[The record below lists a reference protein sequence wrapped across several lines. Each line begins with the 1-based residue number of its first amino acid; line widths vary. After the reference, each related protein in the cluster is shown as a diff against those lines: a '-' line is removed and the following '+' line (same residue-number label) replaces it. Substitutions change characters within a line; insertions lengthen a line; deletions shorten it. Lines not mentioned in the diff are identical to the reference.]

1 MMGRYNIIKI
11 FIVGSTSLAY
21 RRRDLAELAYK
32 YNINSIRGK
41 KNVKDIIFIYSYEDT
56 GSPEQNDYDKII
68 STESDVVITILEDE
82 LGKISYNEAKLALE
96 TNIKTNGVRPL
107 VYGMINTE
115 NIHNEVSVDGKAV
128 KVNDLSKEL
137 LGENRYFHPYRNDMF
152 RENARMLLEHIIS
165 HANKVTNNAEV
176 ISWENDGFA
185 YLTIETRF
193 KENYKIVADNF
204 AAGEFDKYD
213 QFEGEKV
220 YQNQCDNPVNDIIEN
235 ELLRFLE
242 DSILYND

>member
-1 MMGRYNIIKI
+1 MMERYNIIKI
-11 FIVGSTSLAY
+11 FIVGSTSLAH

-96 TNIKTNGVRPL
+96 TNIKTNGVRPI

-115 NIHNEVSVDGKAV
+115 NIHNEVSVEAVSRHHKAV
-128 KVNDLSKEL
+128 LEKCHQPTDKNHGYQADALE
-137 LGENRYFHPYRNDMF
+137 F
-152 RENARMLLEHIIS
+152 ALEH
-165 HANKVTNNAEV
+165 H
-176 ISWENDGFA
+176 
-185 YLTIETRF
+185 LTIPRQGHKQVRAYQKSYCGESSSNHNRF
-193 KENYKIVADNF
+193 VLKLR
-204 AAGEFDKYD
+204 
-213 QFEGEKV
+213 
-220 YQNQCDNPVNDIIEN
+220 IEN
-235 ELLRFLE
+235 
-242 DSILYND
+242 